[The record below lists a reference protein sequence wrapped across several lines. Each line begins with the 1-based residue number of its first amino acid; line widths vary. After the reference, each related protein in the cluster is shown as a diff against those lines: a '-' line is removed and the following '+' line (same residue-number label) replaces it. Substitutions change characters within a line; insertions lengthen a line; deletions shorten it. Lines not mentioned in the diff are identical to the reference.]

1 MAAAASSVI
10 DETADQD
17 TAESY
22 MNRYEGYPSN
32 RMGRPYRYGGRYAG
46 RSRYVRSVDEGL
58 EVPSAAV
65 YESDD
70 KEVDESYL
78 SRYRD

>member
-22 MNRYEGYPSN
+22 MNRYEGYPSY
-32 RMGRPYRYGGRYAG
+32 RMGRPYRW
-46 RSRYVRSVDEGL
+46 SL
-58 EVPSAAV
+58 C
-65 YESDD
+65 
-70 KEVDESYL
+70 
-78 SRYRD
+78 